1 MRLLWLTSVCAL
13 AILPVQATAAVEA
26 IAAAASYTAADFVGK
41 PVQSAADALK
51 YIPNFIVT
59 GSGGSSNVLIDGQ
72 RPSDTNDALVRL
84 PLNQIERIE
93 RIKAGAAGYDMQG
106 HSELINVVRKSMSK
120 PVVTIT
126 TSANLYPDGKVKPQ
140 VGFTWQKN
148 QNGRNL
154 EAGVNLYQ
162 NHDEGTGHG
171 DKYTTYADGTTRH
184 QALDSQ
190 GQSEGAE
197 MRGAWAGPASG
208 GRLDVNGTM
217 RYNRSAFDA
226 VYENGTTEY
235 EQRKNENLSQEVS
248 SRYEKSLNKKF
259 KLNLNLWG
267 KRNVADNRTDR
278 QKPDSTSTYTED
290 KETSEGSLS
299 AQATW
304 HYSKALMLQAGGERR
319 FNNFDAES
327 LSVGS
332 WLAEGEVPD
341 PGRTRGEEQRG
352 SLYVSSNWRPNDTL
366 TVDGGLA
373 VESMTFRHRGTYAA
387 ERSYEFPKPRLSLQ
401 WKPDQVLQVR
411 LSRARE
417 VGYMGYWD
425 FVSIAAWQYERPD
438 QLLYPLNLVPYRQW
452 SNEFSVDYRFWEKGQ
467 LALSYELNDIDD
479 AVERVPLYTQNG
491 GIEDII
497 GNVGDGQ
504 NQQIST
510 RLSVPVDNYLENG
523 MLRLNATWYDSD
535 ITDPL
540 TGQKRRI
547 SGHTPMTLSLSF
559 NQDRPGMSWGWS
571 VDRGWDNTSW
581 RSKEVSHSEGS
592 PWVSLY
598 AEFKPSPKLSVRTE
612 LQNLGSRT
620 TRYDVTRYDGL
631 RSGNVLS
638 YEETTQ
644 RDSEPKLY
652 LRIRNEL

>member
-13 AILPVQATAAVEA
+13 ALLPVQATAADTLST
-26 IAAAASYTAADFVGK
+26 AASYMASDFVGK

-59 GSGGSSNVLIDGQ
+59 GSGGSSNLLIDGQ
-72 RPSDTNDALVRL
+72 RPSDTNDALTRL

-93 RIKAGAAGYDMQG
+93 RIAAGNGNYDMQG
-106 HSELINVVRKSMSK
+106 HSELINIVRKSMSK
-120 PVVTIT
+120 PVITIHS
-126 TSANLYPDGKVKPQ
+126 SANIYPDGKIKPQ

-154 EAGVNLYQ
+154 EAGLSLYQ

-184 QALDSQ
+184 QALDSK

-197 MRGAWAGPASG
+197 VRAAWGGPASG
-208 GRLDVNGTM
+208 GRLDVNGAM

-226 VYENGTTEY
+226 VYENGVTEY
-235 EQRKNENLSQEVS
+235 EQRQNANLTQEVS
-248 SRYEKSLNKKF
+248 GRYEKALNKRF

-267 KRNVADNRTDR
+267 KRNVSDSRTDH
-278 QKPDSTSTYTED
+278 QKPDEVSTYSED
-290 KETSEGSLS
+290 KDTREGSLA

-304 HYSKALMLQAGGERR
+304 HYSKALMLQAGAESR
-319 FNNFDAES
+319 FNRFDAES

-332 WLAEGEVPD
+332 WLDENTSPET
-341 PGRTRGEEQRG
+341 GRTRGEEQRG
-352 SLYVSSNWRPNDTL
+352 SLYVSGNWRPNETL
-366 TVDGGLA
+366 SIDSGLA

-387 ERSYEFPKPRLSLQ
+387 ERSYEYPKPRLSLQ
-401 WKPDQVLQVR
+401 WKPDKVFQVR

-425 FVSIAAWQYERPD
+425 FVSIAEWQYERPD

-467 LALSYELNDIDD
+467 LALSFERNDIDD
-479 AVERVPLYTQNG
+479 AVERVPLYTQKGN
-491 GIEDII
+491 IEDII
-497 GNVGDGQ
+497 GNVGDGA

-510 RLSVPVDNYLENG
+510 RLSVPIDDYLENG
-523 MLRLNATWYDSD
+523 MIRLNATWYDSE
-535 ITDPL
+535 ITDPI
-540 TGQKRRI
+540 TGLKRRI
-547 SGHTPMTLSLSF
+547 SGQTPRTLSLSF

-571 VDRGWDNTSW
+571 VDSGWNNTSW
-581 RSKEVSHSEGS
+581 RAREISQSEGS

-612 LQNLGSRT
+612 LQNLGART
-620 TRYDVTRYDGL
+620 TRYDVTRYEGL
-631 RSGNVLS
+631 RSGSALS
-638 YEETTQ
+638 YEESTQ